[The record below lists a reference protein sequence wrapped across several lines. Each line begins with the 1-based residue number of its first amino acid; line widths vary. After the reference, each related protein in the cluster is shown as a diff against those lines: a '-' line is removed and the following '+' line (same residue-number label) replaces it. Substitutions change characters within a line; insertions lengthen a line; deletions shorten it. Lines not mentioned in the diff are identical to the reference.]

1 MKRII
6 ALLLMLT
13 LLSPICCQA
22 EAQISDY
29 TLDRVVLLS
38 RHSIRSPMSG
48 SGSVLNEITPH
59 EWFAWTSKPSELS
72 LRGAILET
80 MMGQYFRLW
89 LENEGFFPENYQ
101 PEDGAVRFYANAKQR
116 TQATARYFSAGLLPV
131 AQVPVEMH
139 AAYDTMDDT
148 FNPVLHFVTDEYTR
162 DAISQIAEAGGADG
176 LKGLH
181 AKERDAL
188 SLLIEVTDMEKSDA
202 YMSGKFGDLMSDE
215 MEIVLEAGKEPAMV
229 GALRRGTSVADALI
243 LQYYEEPDAL
253 KAAFGHALSD
263 EDWRLIHSI
272 ADTYSEAL
280 FGAPILAVNLA
291 NPLLREIRSELTAE
305 GRRFSYLC
313 GHDSNLCSVLASL
326 GVEEY
331 LLPDA
336 VEQRTPVGSKVVFE
350 RWLDKDGE
358 AWYRVSL
365 IYQNTRQ
372 LRQMEQLTLE
382 NPPSVYP
389 LRFKGVNQTDL
400 GMISEADLLKLFD
413 DAIAAYDELTEV
425 YLMDDAA

>member
-1 MKRII
+1 
-6 ALLLMLT
+6 
-13 LLSPICCQA
+13 
-22 EAQISDY
+22 
-29 TLDRVVLLS
+29 
-38 RHSIRSPMSG
+38 
-48 SGSVLNEITPH
+48 
-59 EWFAWTSKPSELS
+59 
-72 LRGAILET
+72 
-80 MMGQYFRLW
+80 
-89 LENEGFFPENYQ
+89 
-101 PEDGAVRFYANAKQR
+101 
-116 TQATARYFSAGLLPV
+116 
-131 AQVPVEMH
+131 
-139 AAYDTMDDT
+139 
-148 FNPVLHFVTDEYTR
+148 
-162 DAISQIAEAGGADG
+162 
-176 LKGLH
+176 
-181 AKERDAL
+181 
-188 SLLIEVTDMEKSDA
+188 
-202 YMSGKFGDLMSDE
+202 
-215 MEIVLEAGKEPAMV
+215 MV

-358 AWYRVSL
+358 AWYMVSL